1 MKARWEE
8 ETGSQSRRRGEVLFG
23 RKLRAFLGDLS
34 PSFFFFTQVTAF
46 VIISFRKKVNT
57 VTIYIYICLAYFKET
72 NLHLFLVL
80 FYAERCG
87 SFERFYA
94 GHE

>member
-1 MKARWEE
+1 MKARWE

-34 PSFFFFTQVTAF
+34 PSFFSLYPSDC
-46 VIISFRKKVNT
+46 IISFPKKKVNT

-72 NLHLFLVL
+72 NLHF
-80 FYAERCG
+80 F
-87 SFERFYA
+87 
-94 GHE
+94 

>member
-34 PSFFFFTQVTAF
+34 PSFFFLYPSDCVCHHIFSQK
-46 VIISFRKKVNT
+46 S
-57 VTIYIYICLAYFKET
+57 
-72 NLHLFLVL
+72 
-80 FYAERCG
+80 
-87 SFERFYA
+87 
-94 GHE
+94 